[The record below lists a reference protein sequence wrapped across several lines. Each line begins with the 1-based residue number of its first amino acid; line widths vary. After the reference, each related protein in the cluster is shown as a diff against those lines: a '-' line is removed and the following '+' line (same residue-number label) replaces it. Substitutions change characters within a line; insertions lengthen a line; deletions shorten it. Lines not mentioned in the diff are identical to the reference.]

1 MKIEDRFQWGDTE
14 ILIARK
20 YLYNLEVSDEPNDEI
35 RLWSGDPL
43 PFYPDKLLGCT
54 AYIAYS
60 KKPFDRTKTQA
71 LRTFVLQK
79 YRLNPLT
86 DVVQVIM
93 KEGDETYIDVPN
105 FEKIYSRVRVQ

>member
-1 MKIEDRFQWGDTE
+1 MKVEDRFQWEGVE

-20 YLYNLEVSDEPNDEI
+20 YLYNLEVNDEPNDEI

-43 PFYPDKLLGCT
+43 PFCPDKLLGCT

-60 KKPFDRTKTQA
+60 KKPFDRTKIRA